1 VSDNTGNSAFR
12 NPRVEEPARHIANE
26 PHLFCAYNQTREQF
40 LCQHVDLAELSPEN
54 LREKLALLTPGSG
67 KALWLSPFRGIA
79 QSNVDSPIDL
89 LFLDSSKCV
98 MAMAESFPI
107 AQPPTCNW
115 PAGTALALP
124 AQSIASSGT
133 LPGDQLVLCSPE
145 EMKSRFAILGDF
157 GTGAGK
163 VTGNQETQYLPFN
176 PHNVAHHPPPI
187 RNEAGQLATGE
198 EILEEHAPPS
208 TAELGWIPDFLQYCS
223 QNGLPL
229 DFDSTH
235 GEAVQLTNGEEILE
249 KHAPPAPSPAQDLPF
264 NPHNVAH
271 HPAPPIRNEAVRLTN
286 GEEILEKHAP
296 PSTAQLGWIADFLQ
310 YCSQNGVP
318 LDSDSTHGEAVQ
330 LTTREEILQKHA
342 PSAPSPAL
350 DPPFNPHSVAHHPPP
365 PIRNEAVRL
374 TTGEEILEK
383 HAPPAPAPAVPE
395 QSPARTGA
403 AENSAPANGRASSK
417 WNWLRWLLSPEN
429 PDKRM
434 FPRENLPWVAA
445 YFFNGGPPAPASV
458 RNISLSGMFVVTTE
472 RWYLG
477 TIIRFTLADWRAQ
490 PPDRYVTINAEAVRW
505 GDDGVG
511 LRFLYQKPRRGEH
524 NRTDPSFSSVTPR
537 QVYEFLQCLKPGTSP
552 QRLRN

>member
-1 VSDNTGNSAFR
+1 VSDNAGNSAFR
-12 NPRVEEPARHIANE
+12 NPMVEWLARHIANE
-26 PHLFCAYNQTREQF
+26 PHFCCAYNQTREQV
-40 LCQHVDLAELSPEN
+40 LCSHVDLADLSPEN

-89 LFLDSSKCV
+89 LFLDCSNCV

-107 AQPPTCNW
+107 AQPTTCNW

-124 AQSIASSGT
+124 VQSIASSGT

-145 EMKSRFAILGDF
+145 EMESRFAILRGF
-157 GTGAGK
+157 GTDAGK
-163 VTGNQETQYLPFN
+163 VTGNEETQDLPIN

-187 RNEAGQLATGE
+187 RN
-198 EILEEHAPPS
+198 
-208 TAELGWIPDFLQYCS
+208 
-223 QNGLPL
+223 
-229 DFDSTH
+229 
-235 GEAVQLTNGEEILE
+235 EAVQLTNGEEILE
-249 KHAPPAPSPAQDLPF
+249 KHAPPVPAPAQDPPF
-264 NPHNVAH
+264 NLHNVAH
-271 HPAPPIRNEAVRLTN
+271 HPPPIHN
-286 GEEILEKHAP
+286 K
-296 PSTAQLGWIADFLQ
+296 
-310 YCSQNGVP
+310 
-318 LDSDSTHGEAVQ
+318 AVQ
-330 LTTREEILQKHA
+330 
-342 PSAPSPAL
+342 
-350 DPPFNPHSVAHHPPP
+350 
-365 PIRNEAVRL
+365 L
-374 TTGEEILEK
+374 TTGEEILEN
-383 HAPPAPAPAVPE
+383 HAPPSPAPAVPE
-395 QSPARTGA
+395 QSPARTEA

-417 WNWLRWLLSPEN
+417 WNWLHWLLSPEN

-537 QVYEFLQCLKPGTSP
+537 QLYEFIQCLKPGTSSQS
-552 QRLRN
+552 QRN

>member
-1 VSDNTGNSAFR
+1 VSDNAGNSAFR
-12 NPRVEEPARHIANE
+12 NPMVELRARHIANE
-26 PHLFCAYNQTREQF
+26 PHFCCAYNQTREQV
-40 LCQHVDLAELSPEN
+40 LCSHVDLADISPEN

-89 LFLDSSKCV
+89 LFLDCSNCV

-107 AQPPTCNW
+107 AQPTTCNW

-124 AQSIASSGT
+124 VQSIASSGT

-145 EMKSRFAILGDF
+145 EMESRFAILRGF
-157 GTGAGK
+157 GTDAGK
-163 VTGNQETQYLPFN
+163 VTGNEETQDLPIN

-187 RNEAGQLATGE
+187 RN
-198 EILEEHAPPS
+198 
-208 TAELGWIPDFLQYCS
+208 
-223 QNGLPL
+223 
-229 DFDSTH
+229 
-235 GEAVQLTNGEEILE
+235 EAVQLTNGEEILE
-249 KHAPPAPSPAQDLPF
+249 KHAPPSTEQLGWITDFFQYCSQNGLPLDFDSTDGETVQLTNGEETLEKHAPPVPAPAQDPPF
-264 NPHNVAH
+264 NLHNVAH
-271 HPAPPIRNEAVRLTN
+271 HPPPIHN
-286 GEEILEKHAP
+286 K
-296 PSTAQLGWIADFLQ
+296 
-310 YCSQNGVP
+310 
-318 LDSDSTHGEAVQ
+318 AVQ
-330 LTTREEILQKHA
+330 LTTE
-342 PSAPSPAL
+342 
-350 DPPFNPHSVAHHPPP
+350 
-365 PIRNEAVRL
+365 
-374 TTGEEILEK
+374 EEILEN
-383 HAPPAPAPAVPE
+383 HAPPSPAPAVPE
-395 QSPARTGA
+395 QSPARTEA

-417 WNWLRWLLSPEN
+417 WNWLHWLLSPEN

-537 QVYEFLQCLKPGTSP
+537 QLYEFIQCLKPGTSSQS
-552 QRLRN
+552 QRN

>member
-1 VSDNTGNSAFR
+1 VSDNAGNSAFR
-12 NPRVEEPARHIANE
+12 NPMVEWLARHIANE
-26 PHLFCAYNQTREQF
+26 PHFCCAYNQTREQV
-40 LCQHVDLAELSPEN
+40 LCSHVDLADLSPEN

-89 LFLDSSKCV
+89 LFLDCSNCV

-107 AQPPTCNW
+107 AQPTTCNW

-124 AQSIASSGT
+124 VQSIASSGT

-145 EMKSRFAILGDF
+145 EMESRFAILRGF
-157 GTGAGK
+157 GTDAGK
-163 VTGNQETQYLPFN
+163 VTGNEETQDLPINPHNVAHHPPPIRNEAVQLTNGEEILEKHAPPSTEQLGWITDFFQYCSQNGLPLDFDSTDGETVQLTNGEEILEKHAPPVPSPALDLPFNPHNVAHHPPQIRNEAVQLNTGEEILEKHAPPVPAPAQDLPFN

-187 RNEAGQLATGE
+187 RNEAVQLTTGE
-198 EILEEHAPPS
+198 E
-208 TAELGWIPDFLQYCS
+208 T
-223 QNGLPL
+223 
-229 DFDSTH
+229 
-235 GEAVQLTNGEEILE
+235 LE
-249 KHAPPAPSPAQDLPF
+249 KHAPPVPAPAQDPPF
-264 NPHNVAH
+264 NLHNVAH
-271 HPAPPIRNEAVRLTN
+271 HPPPIHN
-286 GEEILEKHAP
+286 K
-296 PSTAQLGWIADFLQ
+296 
-310 YCSQNGVP
+310 
-318 LDSDSTHGEAVQ
+318 AVQ
-330 LTTREEILQKHA
+330 
-342 PSAPSPAL
+342 
-350 DPPFNPHSVAHHPPP
+350 
-365 PIRNEAVRL
+365 L
-374 TTGEEILEK
+374 TTGEEILEN
-383 HAPPAPAPAVPE
+383 HAPPSPAPAVPE
-395 QSPARTGA
+395 QSPARTEA

-417 WNWLRWLLSPEN
+417 WNWLHWLLSPEN

-511 LRFLYQKPRRGEH
+511 LRFLYQRPRRGEH

-537 QVYEFLQCLKPGTSP
+537 QLYEFIQCLKPGTSSQS
-552 QRLRN
+552 QRN